1 MGSHIK
7 NFHNHNDMMIEFIGI
22 PGVGKTTLSHML
34 AKSLSVKGFHVN
46 EPTYKI
52 NSKKKLFKKITKLLY
67 IMKILLTAPKICIY
81 AIHIILKTHQRSY
94 NDFIKTVSNLLYVIA
109 IIKANSTKKGIHI
122 LDQGFVQALWS
133 IEYSAHQL
141 IKPLDLKQL
150 IEMVHSKPLLI
161 IDLHVKHTE
170 VLKRL
175 HQRKTNYSR
184 LEKYFLEALPNHIK
198 ISNEILNQLKHD
210 ISMTNIDEKKLKILS
225 LSNDSNEQLDINT
238 IVIDQYIQEQCL
250 NSFRSYGKL

>member
-7 NFHNHNDMMIEFIGI
+7 NFHNHNDIMVEFIGI

-52 NSKKKLFKKITKLLY
+52 NSKKEFFKKITKLLY
-67 IMKILLTAPKICIY
+67 IMKILITAPNICIY
-81 AIHIILKTHQRSY
+81 AIQIILKTHQKSY
-94 NDFIKTVSNLLYVIA
+94 KDFIKTASNLLFVIA
-109 IIKANSTKKGIHI
+109 IIKSNSTKKGIHI
-122 LDQGFVQALWS
+122 LDQGFFQALWS
-133 IEYSAHQL
+133 IEYSAHHL

-150 IEMVHSKPLLI
+150 LEMVHSKPLLI

-175 HQRKTNYSR
+175 HQRKTDYSR
-184 LEKYFLEALPNHIK
+184 IEKYFLEALPNHIQ
-198 ISNEILNQLKHD
+198 ISNEILNQLKHN
-210 ISMTNIDEKKLKILS
+210 ISLTNIDEEKLKVIS
-225 LSNDSNEQLDINT
+225 LNNDNNEQLDKNT
-238 IVIDQYIQEQCL
+238 VVIDQYIQELCL
-250 NSFRSYGKL
+250 YRYRCYGK

>member
-1 MGSHIK
+1 MGSRKK
-7 NFHNHNDMMIEFIGI
+7 NFHNHNDIMIEFIGI

-52 NSKKKLFKKITKLLY
+52 NSKKEFFKKITKLLY
-67 IMKILLTAPKICIY
+67 IIRILITAPNICMY
-81 AIHIILKTHQRSY
+81 AIKIILKTHQKSFK
-94 NDFIKTVSNLLYVIA
+94 DFIKTGTNLLFVIA
-109 IIKANSTKKGIHI
+109 IIKSNSIKKGIHI
-122 LDQGFVQALWS
+122 LDQGFFQALWS
-133 IEYSAHQL
+133 IEYSAHHL

-150 IEMVHSKPLLI
+150 IEMVYSKPLLI

-175 HQRKTNYSR
+175 HQRKSNYSR
-184 LEKYFLEALPNHIK
+184 IERDVLEALPNHIQ
-198 ISNEILNQLKHD
+198 ISNEILSQLKHD
-210 ISMTNIDEKKLKILS
+210 ISVINIDEKKLKVIS

-238 IVIDQYIQEQCL
+238 VVIDQYIQELCL
-250 NSFRSYGKL
+250 